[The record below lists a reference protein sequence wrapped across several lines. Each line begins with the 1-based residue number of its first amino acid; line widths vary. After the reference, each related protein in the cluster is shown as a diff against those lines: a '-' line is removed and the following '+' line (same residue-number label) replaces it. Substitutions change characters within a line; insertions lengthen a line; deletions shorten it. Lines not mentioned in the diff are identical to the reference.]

1 MGPNDVELVRVF
13 TRQPAGATAD
23 VTFAVNQPFQIIV
36 EAEAGATYMLGGAL
50 VNATYQVGV
59 TVRDL
64 TDGST
69 IPVTAPIDASG
80 TIPATWTNAPA
91 RSFTF
96 NVAAQPQA
104 KADHCLEVLAFL
116 RVLPPATIIPDVSF
130 VTSPLFI
137 IHP

>member
-50 VNATYQVGV
+50 VNATYLVGV

-64 TDGST
+64 TDGS
-69 IPVTAPIDASG
+69 IIQVPAPIDASG
-80 TIPATWTNAPA
+80 TIPATWTNVQA

-96 NVAAQPQA
+96 NVAAQPT